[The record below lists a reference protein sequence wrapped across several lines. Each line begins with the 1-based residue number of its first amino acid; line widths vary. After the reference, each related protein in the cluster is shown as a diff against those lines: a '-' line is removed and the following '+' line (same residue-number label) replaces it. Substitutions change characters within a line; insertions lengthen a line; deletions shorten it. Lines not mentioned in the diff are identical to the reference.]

1 MKPVTLC
8 LAIVTCLCNRFTDNL
23 TTCLD
28 IISTAARK
36 GSDLVI
42 FPEMTLTGYGTD
54 HLFSERIF
62 PIDSG
67 LIRTFARLSDQL
79 NIAILVGLAE
89 KVNERMFGSHL
100 VFTPHTPYGTY
111 QKLHIA
117 PNEQGLFT
125 PGTRIPLFEHARI
138 RFGIQLCYDAHFPE
152 LSTAMAL
159 QGADLIVLPHAS
171 PRGTKQDKFSS
182 WMRHLPARAFDN
194 GVFVAAVNQTG
205 DNGAGLTFPGLS
217 VVIGPDG
224 KLISRRLS
232 SKNHLHF
239 VTLDP
244 KQLAH
249 VRSHRMRYFL
259 PHRRRDLF
267 PVTPID

>member
-8 LAIVTCLCNRFTDNL
+8 LAIVTCLCNRFKDNFN
-23 TTCLD
+23 TCCD

-36 GSDLVI
+36 GADMVI

-54 HLFSERIF
+54 HRFSKQV
-62 PIDSG
+62 PPMDSQV
-67 LIRTFARLSDQL
+67 IQTFARLSDQL
-79 NIAILVGLAE
+79 NLAILIGLAE
-89 KVNERMFGSHL
+89 TINERIYGSHL
-100 VFTPHTPYGTY
+100 VFIPHTPYCKY

-117 PNEQGLFT
+117 PNEQGIFT
-125 PGTRIPLFEHARI
+125 PGTRIPVFAHGGVK
-138 RFGIQLCYDAHFPE
+138 FGIQLCYDAHFPE

-171 PRGTKQDKFSS
+171 PRGNQQDKFTS

-205 DNGAGLTFPGLS
+205 DNGAGLEFPGLS

-224 KLISRRLS
+224 KLMSRSLP
-232 SKNHLHF
+232 KNNHLHV

-259 PHRRRDLF
+259 PHRRKDLF
-267 PVTPID
+267 PIIG